1 MESIPA
7 EKKTTGQKPIIDLR
21 SVTKVYRV
29 GSVDVHALRGID
41 LQIMPG
47 EFCCIIGRSGSGKS
61 TLLNMLAGL
70 EPVTSGEVVI
80 NGKHLERMNQSE
92 LILFR
97 QKYVGFIFQSFN
109 LMPYYTALEN
119 VAFPLREQK
128 LPVFLV
134 DTALSS
140 NDYDAAFL
148 TNNLEAGAE
157 VCQQMVEQIKAN
169 GVKESEEATVLVHV
183 STLASTTIAD
193 RLNSIMANWGKF
205 APASWKI
212 EHDYII
218 NYGDDAGAAKLVAE
232 KIKNTHNVKGIIA
245 CNNGSTNATVEAVMA
260 AGRKDI
266 AVTGFD
272 LGKKT
277 LLGLEDKNYSI
288 AVAVQNQYKMG
299 YEAVMAAAAAA
310 KDGSKPAQKLVN
322 TGIRMVDKNNYK
334 K

>member
-119 VAFPLREQK
+119 VAFPLSFRGVPYDKRMRLARKALKDVGLESHMNHMPGQMSGGQQQRVGIARAFVTH
-128 LPVFLV
+128 PEVVFADEPTGNLDSKTTKEVMHMIRGFAKRFHQTIVLV
-134 DTALSS
+134 SHDPEMTEYADRIVTLIDGRIVS
-140 NDYDAAFL
+140 NVENQVKAEIDAA
-148 TNNLEAGAE
+148 
-157 VCQQMVEQIKAN
+157 
-169 GVKESEEATVLVHV
+169 
-183 STLASTTIAD
+183 
-193 RLNSIMANWGKF
+193 
-205 APASWKI
+205 PYI
-212 EHDYII
+212 E
-218 NYGDDAGAAKLVAE
+218 
-232 KIKNTHNVKGIIA
+232 
-245 CNNGSTNATVEAVMA
+245 
-260 AGRKDI
+260 
-266 AVTGFD
+266 
-272 LGKKT
+272 
-277 LLGLEDKNYSI
+277 
-288 AVAVQNQYKMG
+288 
-299 YEAVMAAAAAA
+299 
-310 KDGSKPAQKLVN
+310 
-322 TGIRMVDKNNYK
+322 
-334 K
+334 